1 MQSATTSRVTSFL
14 ESVLN
19 PVSKN
24 FCKYK
29 INQFCRDSKSYLED
43 LDSWK
48 STICVEKTKME
59 RTLYI
64 VAADVQALYPSV
76 RRSLVESG
84 LRTALQ
90 VCTDYDSSV
99 IDLFVTLTMFCLQNV
114 VVKNGTNFYNQLD
127 GIITGDNHSV
137 SVANITLHNII
148 LPIADKL
155 KESIIFK
162 RYIDDVIW
170 ISETELLT
178 NDIQATL
185 DDVFV
190 SNRLKLTFRR
200 ISMNQP
206 TSSLEFLDINHVI
219 DTTCRGGFYTTDFK
233 KPTAINRR
241 FLHGLSHHPRW
252 IFKSIIFSE
261 STRLRRLNEKHGNY

>member
-1 MQSATTSRVTSFL
+1 M
-14 ESVLN
+14 
-19 PVSKN
+19 
-24 FCKYK
+24 
-29 INQFCRDSKSYLED
+29 
-43 LDSWK
+43 
-48 STICVEKTKME
+48 
-59 RTLYI
+59 
-64 VAADVQALYPSV
+64 
-76 RRSLVESG
+76 
-84 LRTALQ
+84 
-90 VCTDYDSSV
+90 
-99 IDLFVTLTMFCLQNV
+99 
-114 VVKNGTNFYNQLD
+114 
-127 GIITGDNHSV
+127 

-155 KESIIFK
+155 NESIIFK

-178 NDIQATL
+178 NDIKASL
-185 DDVFV
+185 ADVFV
-190 SNRLKLTFRR
+190 SNGLKLTFRR
-200 ISMNQP
+200 ISTNQP

-261 STRLRRLNEKHGNY
+261 STRLRRLNEKHGNYLTAIEALEKKCIKFGFNKNLVLKMTKITKEWVDRFSPPKLTRKKPFSKFSLGHGLSKFIETNQKRKRIEPRSLCGIPTATNDRKQTNKVQGNRSSYQRTEPRNIETMLPHTVQTLRRSRK